1 MNFGGVLFW
10 AGAIPLF
17 LLILIPLV
25 LVHEFG
31 HFLMARLSGI
41 RVLEFG
47 LGFPPRAKV
56 LGRDHETEYTL
67 NYLPI
72 GGFVRLEG
80 EETNSDDPRAF
91 TNAPLIKQVIV
102 LAAGVVMNLL
112 SAAVLFFIV
121 AWVFNPVVQPTV
133 TLSNDPNDLNTPARV
148 AGLQDGETLISIDGV
163 PFRAPSVL
171 EFSNSDVAAPWRQ
184 QLLSHA
190 GQTVQLVV
198 ANTNGGQRT
207 VDVALRVPDATH
219 AGALGVALGSMVTS
233 SGDPVSA
240 AGLAVS
246 GTGRAMDLIFGALGD
261 IARQFAAN
269 PGQAPAGVQGPVGI
283 ISDVGRVA
291 SQPNALMV
299 FLLLAGV
306 LSANLALVN
315 FLPLP
320 VLDGGKVVIMVVKRL
335 FGAKGVSA
343 VEAFAYVAS
352 FALLLAF
359 ISWLTYFDVIR
370 GGAP

>member
-1 MNFGGVLFW
+1 MSFGGLLFW
-10 AGAIPLF
+10 LGAIPLF
-17 LLILIPLV
+17 LLLLIPLV

-91 TNAPLIKQVIV
+91 TNAPLVRQVIV

-112 SAAVLFFIV
+112 TAAVLFFIV
-121 AWVFNPVVQPTV
+121 AWAFNPVVQPTI
-133 TLSNDPNDLNTPARV
+133 TLSNDSTDYNTPARV

-163 PFRAPSVL
+163 PFAAPSVL
-171 EFSNSDVAAPWRQ
+171 DFSNNDVSVPWRNL
-184 QLLSHA
+184 LLSHE

-198 ANTNGGQRT
+198 ANTSGQQRT
-207 VDVALRVPDATH
+207 VQVALRVPDANH
-219 AGALGVALGSMVTS
+219 AGALGVSLGSIVTTT
-233 SGDPVSA
+233 GNPVSA

-246 GTGRAMDLIFGALGD
+246 ATGRAMNLILGALGD
-261 IARQFAAN
+261 IARQFASN
-269 PGQAPAGVQGPVGI
+269 PGQAPSGVQGPVGI
-283 ISDVGRVA
+283 ISDVGHVP
-291 SQPNALMV
+291 SQPDPLMV

-315 FLPLP
+315 VLPLP
-320 VLDGGKVVIMVVKRL
+320 VLDGGKIVIMVVKRA

-343 VEAFAYVAS
+343 VETFAYLAS